1 VVIEQRIDP
10 LFTTPFLF
18 KSRSHI
24 YTILPVNPD
33 PEGLIPIA
41 LKKVDG
47 SPGASFS
54 HKR

>member
-18 KSRSHI
+18 KSRSRI
-24 YTILPVNPD
+24 YTILTVNPN
-33 PEGLIPIA
+33 PERFIPIA
-41 LKKVDG
+41 LKKVNG